1 MARPTKRRVPGSGGS
16 GAGRTTPKGGSGS
29 TKGGKAKDAAAE
41 SGSGRYTAPIPAYQK
56 TSPIWVPVLMFAF
69 WGVGFA
75 VIIGNYLAG
84 DSASNWF
91 LLVGLGLIL
100 AGILTAT
107 QYR

>member
-1 MARPTKRRVPGSGGS
+1 MARPTKRRVPGAAG
-16 GAGRTTPKGGSGS
+16 GRTTPKGGAS
-29 TKGGKAKDAAAE
+29 KGKDAGTPE
-41 SGSGRYTAPIPAYQK
+41 SSGSGRYTAPVPQYK
-56 TSPIWVPVLMFAF
+56 KSSPVWVPVLMFAL
-69 WGVGFA
+69 WGLGFA

>member
-1 MARPTKRRVPGSGGS
+1 
-16 GAGRTTPKGGSGS
+16 
-29 TKGGKAKDAAAE
+29 
-41 SGSGRYTAPIPAYQK
+41 PIPAYK
-56 TSPIWVPVLMFAF
+56 KSSPVWVPVLMFAF
-69 WGVGFA
+69 WGLGFA